1 MELRELRSFC
11 SAARLRS
18 ISKAAES
25 LGIGQPSVTA
35 HVKKLEG
42 GLGTLLF
49 DRVKRPIQLTL
60 AGTKLFQ
67 MAMPLVEGLDKLIPS
82 VSTAEEEG
90 PVRIASSYEI
100 ISHTLTGLVEEF
112 LSRYPHVHLRIRSGT
127 MQEVLDLL
135 LEGEVDVGILPGP
148 EKGSDFEFEGLFPYE
163 RVLITPLGHPLLQ
176 TPVTSLDQIVQWPL
190 ILMERRTSTRR
201 ILEQEFQRRGLAYD
215 VIIELDSM
223 DLIKRYVALGL
234 GVSIGPKLAIDP
246 GDERQLGIVNL
257 AALLPLE
264 QAGIVTVKGKSLS
277 KPARNFIRVVKQ
289 SLNSRAS

>member
-11 SAARLRS
+11 EAARLRS
-18 ISKAAES
+18 ISKAAEF

-42 GLGTLLF
+42 ELGTLLF

-60 AGTKLFQ
+60 PGTKLFQ
-67 MAMPLVEGLDKLIPS
+67 MAMPLVEGIDKLIPN
-82 VSTAEEEG
+82 VSIAEEEG
-90 PVRIASSYEI
+90 PVRIASGYEI

-112 LSRYPHVHLRIRSGT
+112 LSRYPNVHLRIRSGT
-127 MQEVLDLL
+127 MQEVLGLL
-135 LEGEVDVGILPGP
+135 LEGEVDIGILPGP
-148 EKGSDFEFEGLFPYE
+148 EKGQDFEFEGLFPYE

-201 ILEQEFQRRGLAYD
+201 ILEEEFHRRGLAYD
-215 VIIELDSM
+215 VIVELDSM
-223 DLIKRYVALGL
+223 DLIKRYVTLGL
-234 GVSIGPKLAIDP
+234 GVSVGPKLAIDP

-264 QAGIVTVKGKSLS
+264 QAGIVTVRGKSLS
-277 KPARNFIRVVKQ
+277 KPARNFVQVVKQ

>member
-11 SAARLRS
+11 EAARLRS
-18 ISKAAES
+18 ISKAAEF

-42 GLGTLLF
+42 ELGTLLF

-60 AGTKLFQ
+60 PGTKLFQ
-67 MAMPLVEGLDKLIPS
+67 MAMPLVEGIDKLIPN
-82 VSTAEEEG
+82 VSIAEEEG
-90 PVRIASSYEI
+90 PVRIASGYEI

-112 LSRYPHVHLRIRSGT
+112 LSRYPNVHLRIRSGT
-127 MQEVLDLL
+127 MQEVLGLL
-135 LEGEVDVGILPGP
+135 LEGEVDIGILPGP
-148 EKGSDFEFEGLFPYE
+148 EKGQDFEFEGLFPYE

-201 ILEQEFQRRGLAYD
+201 ILEEEFHRRGLAYD
-215 VIIELDSM
+215 VIVELDSM
-223 DLIKRYVALGL
+223 DLIKRYVTLGL
-234 GVSIGPKLAIDP
+234 GVSVGPKLAIDP
-246 GDERQLGIVNL
+246 GDECQLGIVNL

-264 QAGIVTVKGKSLS
+264 QAGIVTVRGKSLS
-277 KPARNFIRVVKQ
+277 KPARNFVQVVKQ

>member
-11 SAARLRS
+11 EAARLRS
-18 ISKAAES
+18 ISKAAEF

-42 GLGTLLF
+42 ELGNLLF

-60 AGTKLFQ
+60 PGTKLFQ
-67 MAMPLVEGLDKLIPS
+67 MAMPLVEGIDKLIPN
-82 VSTAEEEG
+82 VSIAEEEG
-90 PVRIASSYEI
+90 PVRIASGYEI

-112 LSRYPHVHLRIRSGT
+112 LSRYPNVHLRIRSGT
-127 MQEVLDLL
+127 MQEVLGLL
-135 LEGEVDVGILPGP
+135 LEGEVDIGILPGP
-148 EKGSDFEFEGLFPYE
+148 EKGQDFEFEGLFPYE

-201 ILEQEFQRRGLAYD
+201 ILEEEFHRRGLAYD
-215 VIIELDSM
+215 VIVELDSM
-223 DLIKRYVALGL
+223 DLIKRYVTLGL
-234 GVSIGPKLAIDP
+234 GVSVGPKLAIDP

-264 QAGIVTVKGKSLS
+264 QAGIVTVRGKSLS
-277 KPARNFIRVVKQ
+277 KPARNFVQVVKQ